1 MTPVCSAIGTP
12 KNFQGKQRG
21 MSATFFLP
29 SIAAA
34 AASQPLRFG
43 VEGLDGELSVRWK
56 LARNRFNTSGQWL
69 MFIAVVGMLSV
80 GIGRLFWLRSAVTF
94 TSLDWLDVIA
104 VAAASTALWLHA
116 RHAADHESIHLQP
129 GRLTVEHVS
138 ANHIERVEFAPN
150 WVRVEPEQGD
160 RSLVELTGE
169 GRRIVVGRFV
179 RPELRRQLADE
190 LRWALRRWHVMQATE
205 RANGALPHKFEN

>member
-1 MTPVCSAIGTP
+1 
-12 KNFQGKQRG
+12 

-34 AASQPLRFG
+34 AAARPLRFG
-43 VEGLDGELSVRWK
+43 VEGSNGESSVRWV
-56 LARNRFNTSGQWL
+56 LARNRLSTPGQWL
-69 MFIAVVGMLSV
+69 VFASVVGLLSV
-80 GIGRLFWLRSAVTF
+80 GIGRLFWLRSATTPTPF
-94 TSLDWLDVIA
+94 AWLDVIA
-104 VAAASTALWLHA
+104 VLAAGTALWVHA

-138 ANHIERVEFAPN
+138 ASRIERVEFAPS
-150 WVRVEPEQGD
+150 WVRVEPERGD

-179 RPELRRQLADE
+179 RPELRHQLADE
-190 LRWALRRWHVMQATE
+190 LRWALRRWHGMQ
-205 RANGALPHKFEN
+205 GADRSHGAPPHKFEN